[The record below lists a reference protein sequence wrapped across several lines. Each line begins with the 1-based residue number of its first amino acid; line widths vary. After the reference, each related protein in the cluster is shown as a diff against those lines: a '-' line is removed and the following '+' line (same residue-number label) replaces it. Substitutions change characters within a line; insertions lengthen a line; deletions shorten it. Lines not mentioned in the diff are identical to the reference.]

1 MKTTNKKKNK
11 KKKYKFNFKKLLN
24 NLFWLFVIIITIICF
39 AEIVKKVQ
47 EYGIDFFFTTW
58 K

>member
-1 MKTTNKKKNK
+1 MKTTNKKKNR

-24 NLFWLFVIIITIICF
+24 NLFWLFVIILTIICF
-39 AEIVKKVQ
+39 LEIIEKVK

-58 K
+58 N